1 MIAACFGLVGF
12 AASCVLNTASGNP
25 AVTTLWRSMLVMLIC
40 WLIGRLAGAVMYRV
54 VLDLIERHQAENPI
68 PDENAPAP

>member
-1 MIAACFGLVGF
+1 M
-12 AASCVLNTASGNP
+12 
-25 AVTTLWRSMLVMLIC
+25 TTLWRSMLVMLIC